1 MPASDTPKDRP
12 IPDHPIDISRKRFSR
27 SADDAIF
34 PLAERVESDAILGFD
49 GEFQWMSNFWPVSLL
64 FDGVRYGS
72 VEQAYQAA
80 KTLNLDERLKIQ
92 MTKTPSRAKKQGRS
106 LTVRSDWDAVK
117 IPIMLRLQRQKYRNG
132 RLSERLA
139 ATGKRQIFELNAWN
153 DVFWGVVENE
163 GGYEG
168 VNAMGQILSLV
179 RDEVGNKIIGAAA
192 MRRS

>member
-1 MPASDTPKDRP
+1 MRASDTPEDRP
-12 IPDHPIDISRKRFSR
+12 IRDQPIDISWKRFSR
-27 SADDAIF
+27 SADDANF
-34 PLAERVESDAILGFD
+34 PLAERVESDAILGFE
-49 GEFQWMSNFWPVSLL
+49 GEFRWMSNFWPVSLL

-80 KTLNLDERLKIQ
+80 KTLDPDERLKIQ
-92 MTKTPSRAKKQGRS
+92 MTKTPGRAKKQGRS

-117 IPIMLRLQRQKYRNG
+117 IAIMLRLQRQKYRNR
-132 RLSERLA
+132 RLSGRLA

-179 RDEVGNKIIGAAA
+179 RDEVGNEITGAAA
-192 MRRS
+192 MRRF